1 MARLV
6 PLYEYRCEDC
16 QHVSTVLV
24 RSWSAA
30 APPACHRCGGAK
42 LTRLVSRFAFHR
54 SWGESL
60 DWTPSGETLSDMDED
75 DPESVDRFMGRLRQE
90 MGGQVSPEFD
100 RMQGELLEGP
110 EASDSDWDDGV

>member
-1 MARLV
+1 M

-16 QHVSTVLV
+16 RHLSTVLV
-24 RSWSAA
+24 RSWSATA
-30 APPACHRCGGAK
+30 PACRRCGGAK

-60 DWTPSGETLSDMDED
+60 NWTPSGETLSDMNED
-75 DPESVDRFMGRLRQE
+75 DPESVDRFMGRLRGE

-100 RMQGELLEGP
+100 RMHEELREGP
-110 EASDSDWDDGV
+110 EASDPDWDEGA